1 MTFVTFESFVPV
13 AMGCMRLS
21 TDPERDAARGVAVL
35 HSALDAG
42 VNVLD
47 TSDAYCWDDSERG
60 HNERLIARALA
71 TWPGDRSR
79 ILVAT
84 KGGLTRP
91 GGRWEP
97 NGRAKSLRAACEASR
112 EALGVERISLYQ
124 LHAPDP
130 QTPLQTSI
138 RGLAVLQ
145 RDGLIDAIGLCN
157 VTVGQIEEAQRI
169 ANITTVQVELS
180 LWQDAQV
187 LSGVVDYCLQH
198 QLKLLAFRPLGGPK
212 GVRRAFSDPTLT
224 AIAGRHEATPAEV
237 ALAALS
243 DLSDLIIPI
252 PGPTRIET
260 AHSIARAR
268 RLVLTDDD
276 RRLLDERFSVTR
288 ALRRRDRRQPTVAPR
303 RADGE
308 VVLIMGLPGA
318 GKSTLAADFT
328 ARGYQ
333 RLNRDEAG
341 GSLRD
346 VAAALDRALAA
357 GSSRVVVDNTYVSRA
372 ARAQVIQT
380 ASQRGLSVRCL
391 WLSTSIEDA
400 QVNAVTRILAR
411 HGSLLADE
419 ALREARKRDV
429 AAFLPT
435 VQYRYQRALEPPDSS
450 EGFDSVEV
458 VPFVRRVDPTYVNR
472 AVIVWC
478 DGVLLKSRSGKRVPD
493 SVEDLDVPV
502 DGARIL
508 QQHEATGWRLLGLSW
523 QPEIA
528 AGVQSAEG
536 VRAIVARMNEVLGL
550 SVEVEFCPHGAGPP
564 TCWCRK
570 PLPGLGVVFIQRHK
584 LDAARSLYVGDGPQ
598 DPGFAKRI
606 GFQYRSAK
614 DFFDS
619 LSN

>member
-1 MTFVTFESFVPV
+1 MTFESFVPV

-21 TDPERDAARGVAVL
+21 TDPERDAVRGVAVL
-35 HSALDAG
+35 HSALEAG

-71 TWPGDRSR
+71 TWSGDRSR

-97 NGRAKSLRAACEASR
+97 NGRAKSLRAACQASR
-112 EALGVERISLYQ
+112 EALGVERVSLYQ

-130 QTPLQTSI
+130 RTPLQTSI
-138 RGLAVLQ
+138 RGLAALQ

-169 ANITTVQVELS
+169 TDIATVQVELS
-180 LWQDAQV
+180 LWQDAHV

-212 GVRRAFSDPTLT
+212 GVRRACSDPTLA

-252 PGPTRIET
+252 PGPTRVET

-268 RLVLTDDD
+268 RLILTDDD
-276 RRLLDERFSVTR
+276 RRLLDERFPVTR
-288 ALRRRDRRQPTVAPR
+288 ALRRRDRAQPTPAPR

-328 ARGYQ
+328 ARGYH

-346 VAAALDRALAA
+346 VATALDRALA
-357 GSSRVVVDNTYVSRA
+357 DW
-372 ARAQVIQT
+372 Q
-380 ASQRGLSVRCL
+380 
-391 WLSTSIEDA
+391 
-400 QVNAVTRILAR
+400 LAR
-411 HGSLLADE
+411 
-419 ALREARKRDV
+419 R
-429 AAFLPT
+429 
-435 VQYRYQRALEPPDSS
+435 
-450 EGFDSVEV
+450 
-458 VPFVRRVDPTYVNR
+458 
-472 AVIVWC
+472 
-478 DGVLLKSRSGKRVPD
+478 
-493 SVEDLDVPV
+493 
-502 DGARIL
+502 
-508 QQHEATGWRLLGLSW
+508 
-523 QPEIA
+523 
-528 AGVQSAEG
+528 
-536 VRAIVARMNEVLGL
+536 
-550 SVEVEFCPHGAGPP
+550 
-564 TCWCRK
+564 CR
-570 PLPGLGVVFIQRHK
+570 
-584 LDAARSLYVGDGPQ
+584 
-598 DPGFAKRI
+598 
-606 GFQYRSAK
+606 
-614 DFFDS
+614 
-619 LSN
+619 